1 MASIATLAFDAYV
14 VDILMPDLVG
24 HDRKPSAFIVYM
36 YLAGVARRTGRERVS
51 ASLETIAVRTGLSKS
66 SVQSA
71 IRHLRRRGLLEDEP
85 VSSTDPTR
93 VVRRPWIR

>member
-24 HDRKPSAFIVYM
+24 HDRKPSAFVVYL
-36 YLAGVARRTGRERVS
+36 YLAGVAKRTGRDRVA
-51 ASLETIAVRTGLSKS
+51 ASLETIAVKTGLSKS

-93 VVRRPWIR
+93 VVLRPWIR